1 MNAALEAAIYFIV
14 GCKTFSFF
22 RKFPRN
28 ATVIL
33 RKTIKVKKKMWS
45 ALKSDLLDFV
55 NTIQADTT
63 NTLQKVLGDDEEQVE
78 MIYV

>member
-1 MNAALEAAIYFIV
+1 MNAALEEAIYFIV

-33 RKTIKVKKKMWS
+33 RKTINQKKMWS

>member
-1 MNAALEAAIYFIV
+1 
-14 GCKTFSFF
+14 
-22 RKFPRN
+22 
-28 ATVIL
+28 
-33 RKTIKVKKKMWS
+33 MWS